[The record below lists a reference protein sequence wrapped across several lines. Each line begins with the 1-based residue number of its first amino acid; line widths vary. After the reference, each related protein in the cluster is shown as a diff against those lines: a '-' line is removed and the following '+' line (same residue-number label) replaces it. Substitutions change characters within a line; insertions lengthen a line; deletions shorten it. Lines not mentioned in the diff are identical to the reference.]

1 MRSTLDL
8 TTYAKRVQQA
18 LFCGLLLAGT
28 IVCLQISAYLA
39 QLSEATAQLEAR
51 TVDLTEEVR
60 TTMQNAQAVLSSVR
74 GTTETVRKSAV
85 EQMGYY
91 EAAGRRGSAVLAR
104 LEILIARTDARMER
118 ITQALEGASESANE
132 SMAQVGALAASTR
145 KDLGELAEQG
155 RELMQASTE
164 SMELVSARLGDSRL
178 DQIANS
184 MATSTENAAE
194 ATANVA
200 EASGYVRDM
209 LSPTRKSFWR
219 RLLELL
225 LPRPTVN
232 VP

>member
-8 TTYAKRVQQA
+8 NTYARRIKQA
-18 LFCGLLLAGT
+18 LFCGLLLAGI

-39 QLSEATAQLEAR
+39 QLSEATARMEAR
-51 TVDLTEEVR
+51 VVDLTEEVR
-60 TTMQNAQAVLSSVR
+60 TTMQNTQAVLSSVR

-91 EAAGRRGSAVLAR
+91 EAAGRRSAAALAR
-104 LEILIARTDARMER
+104 LEILISRTDARMER
-118 ITQALEGASESANE
+118 ITQALEGSSESANE

-145 KDLGELAEQG
+145 KNL

-178 DQIANS
+178 DQITHS
-184 MATSTENAAE
+184 LATSTENAAE

-200 EASGYVRDM
+200 EATGYVRDM

-219 RLLELL
+219 RLLEVLI
-225 LPRPTVN
+225 PRPTVN

>member
-8 TTYAKRVQQA
+8 IQQA
-18 LFCGLLLAGT
+18 LFCGLLLAG
-28 IVCLQISAYLA
+28 IIACLEISAYLA
-39 QLSEATAQLEAR
+39 QLSEATAQMEAR
-51 TVDLTEEVR
+51 AVDLAEEVR

-91 EAAGRRGSAVLAR
+91 EAAGRRGSAALAR
-104 LEILIARTDARMER
+104 LEILITRTDARMER
-118 ITQALEGASESANE
+118 ITQALEGSSERANE

-145 KDLGELAEQG
+145 KDLG
-155 RELMQASTE
+155 ELMQASTE

-178 DQIANS
+178 DQIADS
-184 MATSTENAAE
+184 LATSTENAAE

-200 EASGYVRDM
+200 EATGYVRDM
-209 LSPTRKSFWR
+209 LSPTRKGFWR

-225 LPRPTVN
+225 IPRPTVN